1 MLSLNF
7 YLLNMYNMEIKVL
20 GFKARVEVIVVSVI
34 IGMLLCSHLICGCVT
49 QEGMATAGAAVGY
62 NMSNGVHNDKYQ
74 KTYHP
79 GENYEKVQTPL
90 EEGQLFYYGNND
102 FKPECCKHS
111 TVSGTGGCA
120 CETSEQKSYLASRAG
135 NKSISFDD
143 QQY

>member
-1 MLSLNF
+1 MSNISITLNLNIINMLIIL
-7 YLLNMYNMEIKVL
+7 IIA
-20 GFKARVEVIVVSVI
+20 GFI
-34 IGMLLCSHLICGCVT
+34 ISNTCIGCINK
-49 QEGMATAGAAVGY
+49 EGMANILY
-62 NMSNGVHNDKYQ
+62 NTSEGVHNDKYQ
-74 KTYHP
+74 KTYQP
-79 GENYEKVQTPL
+79 GENYEKVQAPL

>member
-1 MLSLNF
+1 MSNISITLNLNIINMLIIL
-7 YLLNMYNMEIKVL
+7 IIA
-20 GFKARVEVIVVSVI
+20 GFI
-34 IGMLLCSHLICGCVT
+34 ISNTCIGCINK
-49 QEGMATAGAAVGY
+49 EGMANILY
-62 NMSNGVHNDKYQ
+62 NTSEGVHNDKYQ
-74 KTYHP
+74 KTYQP